1 MPSRWNNRDC
11 FNFAYGMVYSMMM
24 SMFMLLLTTHDTILF
39 SHSLVGQLQL
49 LWAKRHVRKTSLV
62 RCYLINNWI
71 RGTCMQLMPMHA
83 MSYLHVHDVH
93 TQLAKAHPK
102 MSYILLVIWITCYC
116 LFAHQVSPHCQ
127 MHNMW
132 PNFGKPG
139 LSCKLLLRVIRRF
152 RLVTVILS
160 ILSFVDN
167 HEEQSL
173 SFHLVHIWSLYELY
187 FQSYK

>member
-1 MPSRWNNRDC
+1 
-11 FNFAYGMVYSMMM
+11 
-24 SMFMLLLTTHDTILF
+24 
-39 SHSLVGQLQL
+39 
-49 LWAKRHVRKTSLV
+49 
-62 RCYLINNWI
+62 
-71 RGTCMQLMPMHA
+71 
-83 MSYLHVHDVH
+83 
-93 TQLAKAHPK
+93 
-102 MSYILLVIWITCYC
+102 
-116 LFAHQVSPHCQ
+116 

-139 LSCKLLLRVIRRF
+139 LSRKLLFRVIRRF

-173 SFHLVHIWSLYELY
+173 SFIWSLYELY